1 MIRGLG
7 FQMLAHT
14 EEVELFPKGK
24 TVMGKHQGEEA
35 FSDKGLVLTL
45 TMSFLFFMSL
55 ADSDHWFH
63 LILCLLGPWDGK

>member
-45 TMSFLFFMSL
+45 TMSFLFL
-55 ADSDHWFH
+55 
-63 LILCLLGPWDGK
+63 